1 MTKAEKGRLAAA
13 IALPLLMLHFAA
25 QADAAAH
32 TVGRVAHVLRACLSG
47 PR

>member
-1 MTKAEKGRLAAA
+1 MTAAQKGRLAAA
-13 IALPLLMLHFAA
+13 IALPFLLLHFAA

-32 TVGRVAHVLRACLSG
+32 TVDRVTHVLRACLSE